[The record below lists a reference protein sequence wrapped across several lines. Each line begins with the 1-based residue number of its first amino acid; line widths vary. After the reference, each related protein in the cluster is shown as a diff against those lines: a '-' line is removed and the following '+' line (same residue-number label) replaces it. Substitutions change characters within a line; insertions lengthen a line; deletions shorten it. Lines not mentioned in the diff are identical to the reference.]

1 MLVYCSTKELK
12 SNKTPLNLTPFR
24 AFSLYLPAFLETGVV
39 TSTGDGVAK
48 VYGLKNVRVGELV
61 EVWNRNLPK
70 TTIIP
75 AIALNLKPDHIGIA
89 LCGNNRYVVQ
99 GCIVFRTGKLVSI
112 PTGKFLL
119 GRVIDALG
127 NAVDGFLPIPQDN
140 MMPVDVKAPG
150 IVVRQSVHEALL
162 TGTKMVDT
170 MIPIGRGQRQLII
183 GDRCSGKTTIAID
196 AILNQQQIK
205 FTHSKELVYCV
216 YVAVGQKRSSLAH
229 LVAKLRRNSAMH
241 YTIVVSATAS
251 DSSALQ
257 YLAPYSGCSIGEF
270 FRDSGFHCLAIY
282 DDLSKHAVAY
292 RQMALLLRRPPGR
305 EAYPGDVFY
314 LHSRLLERAAKMHK
328 VHKGGSLTAFP
339 VIETLE
345 GDVTAYIPTNVI
357 SITDG
362 QIFIDKKVAMKGIMP
377 AINIGISVSRIGS
390 AALLLALKQMAA
402 RLKLELADYREI
414 AGITS
419 YINFEDLDPISQ
431 HILVRGIRLSE
442 LVQQWANE
450 PVPIEATVI
459 LLYAALNGYIDV
471 VPSIWI
477 REFESF
483 VYSMLYYTKYKFLLH
498 KLEPANGVNGR
509 LIAPAMA
516 ELVYLFLKLKV
527 RWVAV
532 NDIKVKFNNF

>member
-1 MLVYCSTKELK
+1 
-12 SNKTPLNLTPFR
+12 
-24 AFSLYLPAFLETGVV
+24 
-39 TSTGDGVAK
+39 
-48 VYGLKNVRVGELV
+48 
-61 EVWNRNLPK
+61 
-70 TTIIP
+70 
-75 AIALNLKPDHIGIA
+75 
-89 LCGNNRYVVQ
+89 
-99 GCIVFRTGKLVSI
+99 VSV

-119 GRVIDALG
+119 GRVIDALV
-127 NAVDGFLPIPQDN
+127 NAVDGGDEILRSN
-140 MMPVDVKAPG
+140 MLPVDVKAPG

-183 GDRCSGKTTIAID
+183 GDRGTGKTTIALD
-196 AILNQQQIK
+196 TILNQRQIK
-205 FTHSKELVYCV
+205 FNHSKELVYSV
-216 YVAVGQKRSSLAH
+216 YVAIGQKRSSLAH
-229 LVAKLRRNSAMH
+229 LVTKLRRYDAMR
-241 YTIVVSATAS
+241 YTIIVSATAS
-251 DSSALQ
+251 DSAALQ
-257 YLAPYSGCSIGEF
+257 YLAPYSGCTIGEF
-270 FRDSGFHCLAIY
+270 FRDTGFHCLAIY

-328 VHKGGSLTAFP
+328 AHFGGSLTAFP

-362 QIFIDKKVAMKGIMP
+362 QIFIDKKVAMRGVMP

-390 AALLLALKQMAA
+390 AALLLAVKQLAA

-419 YINFEDLDPISQ
+419 YIDFEDLDPISQ

-450 PVPIEATVI
+450 PVPIESIVI
-459 LLYAALNGYIDV
+459 LFYAALNGYIDV

-477 REFESF
+477 RDFENF
-483 VYSMLYYTKYKFLLH
+483 VYAMFYHTKYRFLLH
-498 KLEPANGVNGR
+498 RLEPANGVNGR

-516 ELVYLFLKLKV
+516 ELVYLFLKLKNK
-527 RWVAV
+527 WVLV
-532 NDIKVKFNNF
+532 NNIKVKFNKF